1 MSVSS
6 VTCPPTPGSVRSAP
20 WTEETDELG
29 RGELTNSLS
38 TRSLPPL
45 PNCRCA
51 GHLHPRH
58 ARGSPKPPPVLFVHS
73 PIVSVPALLVIE
85 QELGKRHSARSVYTG
100 HPPRSRH

>member
-51 GHLHPRH
+51 GR
-58 ARGSPKPPPVLFVHS
+58 PPPRQRVSQAATPEGLPSRLLSFSSTAPLFLS
-73 PIVSVPALLVIE
+73 QPFS
-85 QELGKRHSARSVYTG
+85 
-100 HPPRSRH
+100 